1 MTVKRK
7 LCYLSAKLGAS
18 AAALMAAFAVIS
30 VNTACMWL
38 TYQPEEPDEIKAL
51 KKS

>member
-1 MTVKRK
+1 MTVKSK

-18 AAALMAAFAVIS
+18 AAAVMAAFALIS
-30 VNTACMWL
+30 VQTACMWL

-51 KKS
+51 KKM